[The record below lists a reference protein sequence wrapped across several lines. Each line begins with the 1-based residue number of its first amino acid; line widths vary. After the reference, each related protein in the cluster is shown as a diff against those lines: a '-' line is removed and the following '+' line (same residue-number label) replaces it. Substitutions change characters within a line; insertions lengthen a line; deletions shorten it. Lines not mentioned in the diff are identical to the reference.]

1 MVQDMYNIIAS
12 NKKVC
17 ACKDCTNVG
26 TIILEVKYVQKAGY
40 FCGSC
45 TKDLLEQG
53 LAFRAGEIT
62 K

>member
-1 MVQDMYNIIAS
+1 MDMDNIITT

-17 ACKDCTNVG
+17 ACKDCTNIGITV
-26 TIILEVKYVQKAGY
+26 LQVKYIQRVGY
-40 FCGSC
+40 FCGPC

-53 LAFRAGEIT
+53 LAIRAGKIT